1 MAETMTLR
9 AGVVGLGMIGG
20 GVAVSMAR
28 RGRVPAVHDV
38 RPDASAALP
47 GVGDPLGSPAEVA
60 RSSDVVMVA
69 VVTADQARDVIGG
82 ENGLLAGAHPG
93 LTIVLLSTVELA
105 VVHELAALCA
115 EHDVGFLDCGV
126 TPGDRAADH
135 GMVAIVGGDEATV
148 EAARPVLDDWARRV
162 VHCGPLGAGMV
173 TKIARNVVTYGSWRA
188 VFEASALARAAGVNP
203 ARLAEVIDTADP
215 EGHTLLTLL
224 RLRGGDDRLP
234 QAAGRK
240 IQPLMTKDLDAA
252 RDLATALD
260 VDVPLVEAA
269 RTHADQTL
277 DLPDPHSQH
286 NPQHPQHPQHPDS
299 PHNPHGNP
307 PSSHSPL
314 NRDDPHVPHVLGDSN
329 DPRGSRDWDVTAD
342 LDDGPHRYGLEMM
355 DQVYGPG
362 FSAGVQGGHDP
373 FTDETVN
380 YLFAQVWG
388 RPGLSVRDRRLLTL
402 GVAAT
407 VGRPELVQII
417 ATGGLVN
424 DELTPDQLR
433 EAVLHLA
440 VYTGWCKA
448 TATHAGVT
456 AAVEAHTAGKGHSAD
471 GAHTADR
478 GHTGDG
484 AHTAKEQTR

>member
-1 MAETMTLR
+1 MAETKTLR

-28 RGRVPAVHDV
+28 RGRTPAVHDV
-38 RPDASAALP
+38 RPNASAGLP

-60 RSSDVVMVA
+60 RNSDVVMVA

-93 LTIVLLSTVELA
+93 LTIVLLSTVALP

-115 EHDVGFLDCGV
+115 GPDVGFLDCGV

-135 GMVAIVGGDEATV
+135 GMVAIVGGNEATV

-162 VHCGPLGAGMV
+162 VHCGPLGSGMA

-188 VFEASALARAAGVNP
+188 VFEATALARAAGVNP

-215 EGHTLLTLL
+215 AGHTLLTLL
-224 RLRGGDDRLP
+224 RLRGDDDTLP
-234 QAAGRK
+234 ESAGRK
-240 IQPLMTKDLDAA
+240 IRPLMTKDLDAA
-252 RDLATALD
+252 RDLAATLN
-260 VDVPLVEAA
+260 VDVPLVEAT

-277 DLPDPHSQH
+277 DLHDLHDQHDQQKLPDPHDRH
-286 NPQHPQHPQHPDS
+286 NSHDRHDRHDG
-299 PHNPHGNP
+299 GNQRDRIGGG
-307 PSSHSPL
+307 
-314 NRDDPHVPHVLGDSN
+314 NRS
-329 DPRGSRDWDVTAD
+329 DWDAAVEPG
-342 LDDGPHRYGLEMM
+342 DGLHRYGLEMM
-355 DQVYGPG
+355 DHVYGPG
-362 FSAGVQGGHDP
+362 FNAGVQGARDP
-373 FTDETVN
+373 FTDQTVD
-380 YLFAQVWG
+380 YLFAQVWA

-440 VYTGWCKA
+440 AYTGWCKA

-456 AAVEAHTAGKGHSAD
+456 AAIEAHTPVEANSA
-471 GAHTADR
+471 AKTNS
-478 GHTGDG
+478 
-484 AHTAKEQTR
+484 AKEQ